1 MDNQDDRNI
10 NSKHLNIWF
19 RKASSNLQ
27 LVESTD
33 GSRTRDF
40 LINVKTWNKDR
51 LHKHTSIV
59 KEDHVSD
66 VRHWSKCK
74 YVINFAYCVCVCHCI
89 LSNCV
94 CAWMQKRKC
103 VLGETLTV
111 PEPRGNLKVNQLW
124 ETVMR
129 AGWQSWNVR
138 LVFIIKVIY
147 CRLAEMLLHA
157 SFNSMRKCLEI
168 GKISSNL
175 NHTTIWCW
183 MVNPIWIA
191 NDCSSINDQLRLAAE
206 VSQFQ

>member
-1 MDNQDDRNI
+1 MDPGHVTSSSTWRPGIKTDYTNTQA
-10 NSKHLNIWF
+10 LW
-19 RKASSNLQ
+19 RKIMFQMWDIGASVNMWLM
-27 LVESTD
+27 L
-33 GSRTRDF
+33 
-40 LINVKTWNKDR
+40 LIV
-51 LHKHTSIV
+51 
-59 KEDHVSD
+59 
-66 VRHWSKCK
+66 
-74 YVINFAYCVCVCHCI
+74 CVCVCHCI

-157 SFNSMRKCLEI
+157 SFNSMSKCLEI

-191 NDCSSINDQLRLAAE
+191 NDCSSINDHLRLAAE